1 MPTPLHSDSSLSAQA
16 RDILIKNDRGGYTVP
31 TQGLYPYQW
40 NWDSAFVALGFAA
53 FDRQRAWAE
62 LESLFQGQWTNGMVP
77 HILFRVNDPGYFPG
91 PDMWQCDPRKTGSAM
106 PTSGIT
112 QPPVAA
118 SCVRELWELD
128 GCSPEHPKLRA
139 LFPKL
144 MAYTRWYRRFRDPLG
159 NGLAMVVHN
168 WETGRDNNPEWDGPL
183 AAVDTSSVG
192 PYTRRDTSHVNAA
205 MRPTKQ
211 EYDRYVALLE
221 FGRARGWDP
230 QAIAQENPF
239 RVLDVGITMMLLRA
253 DRDLLVL
260 AHALGE
266 QEAVAELQACIAR
279 AEQGID
285 MLWDESVGGFSSYD
299 LRHDQPVSILSS
311 ASFLSFYAGVG
322 SERQRA
328 VQLEQLQRLGQS
340 CRYLLPSLAPGS
352 RTYDPMRYWR
362 GPVWLVVSYMV
373 AKGLRE
379 AGHHEWSHRIQEDS
393 RQMIRESGFYES
405 FSPETGQG
413 TGGPD
418 FSWTAAMWLHWCG
431 T

>member
-1 MPTPLHSDSSLSAQA
+1 MPTTNPTDTDLSAQA
-16 RDILIKNDRGGYTVP
+16 RDILLKNDRGGYTVP
-31 TQGLYPYQW
+31 THGLYPYQW

-53 FDRQRAWAE
+53 FDPDRAWTE
-62 LESLFQGQWTNGMVP
+62 IETLFQGQWTNGMVP

-91 PDMWQCDPRKTGSAM
+91 PDVWQCDPSLTGAAM

-118 SCVRELWELD
+118 SCVRELWERE
-128 GCSPEHPKLRA
+128 GCRRDHPRLKALLPKL
-139 LFPKL
+139 L
-144 MAYTRWYRRFRDPLG
+144 AYSRWYRRHRDPMG

-168 WETGRDNNPEWDGPL
+168 WETGRDNNPEWDEAL
-183 AAVDTSSVG
+183 AAVDTSRVG
-192 PYTRRDTSHVNAA
+192 PYTRKDTSHVNSA

-211 EYDRYVALLE
+211 EYDRYVALVE
-221 FGRARGWDP
+221 FGRAQGWDP
-230 QAIAQENPF
+230 AVIARENPF
-239 RVLDVGITMMLLRA
+239 RVIDVGITMMMLRA

-260 AHALGE
+260 AHALDE
-266 QEAVAELQACIAR
+266 QAAIAELR
-279 AEQGID
+279 AQIQRSEAGASF
-285 MLWDESVGGFSSYD
+285 LWDESIGGFSSYD
-299 LRHDQPVSILSS
+299 LRACKSAQILSS

-322 SERQRA
+322 DERQRA
-328 VQLEQLQRLGQS
+328 TQLLQLQRVSQD

-379 AGHHEWSHRIQEDS
+379 AGHHDWAHRIQEDS
-393 RQMIRESGFYES
+393 RNLIRTAGFFES
-405 FSPETGQG
+405 FNPETGAG

-431 T
+431 A

>member
-1 MPTPLHSDSSLSAQA
+1 MATSSTHDSELTAQA
-16 RDILIKNDRGGYTVP
+16 RDILIKNDKGGYTVP

-40 NWDSAFVALGFAA
+40 NWDSAFVALGFAE
-53 FDRQRAWAE
+53 FDRDRAWAE
-62 LESLFQGQWTNGMVP
+62 IESLFQGQWSNGMVP

-91 PDMWQCDPRKTGSAM
+91 PDMWQCDPKLTGAAM

-118 SCVRELWELD
+118 SCVRELWEME
-128 GCSPEHPKLRA
+128 GCRHDHPRLKA

-144 MAYTRWYRRFRDPLG
+144 MAYTRWYRRYRDPLG

-183 AAVDTSSVG
+183 SSVDASKVG
-192 PYTRRDTSHVNAA
+192 PYTRRDTSHVNSA

-221 FGRARGWDP
+221 FGRERKWDP
-230 QAIAQENPF
+230 EAIARENPF
-239 RVLDVGITMMLLRA
+239 RVIDVGITMMLLRA
-253 DRDLLVL
+253 DRDLLIL
-260 AHALGE
+260 AHALDE
-266 QEAVAELQACIAR
+266 VQAAAELKGYIAR
-279 AEQGID
+279 AEQGVQQ
-285 MLWDESVGGFSSYD
+285 LWDESVGGYASHD
-299 LRHDQPVSILSS
+299 LRVGQSAGVLSS

-322 SERQRA
+322 DERQRA
-328 VQLEQLQRLGQS
+328 VQVERLRWLAET
-340 CRYLLPSLAPGS
+340 CEYLLPSLAPGS

-379 AGHHEWSHRIQEDS
+379 AGHPEWAHRIQDDS
-393 RQMIRESGFYES
+393 RKMIRAAGFYES
-405 FSPETGQG
+405 FNPETGQG
-413 TGGPD
+413 TGGAD

-431 T
+431 A

>member
-311 ASFLSFYAGVG
+311 ASFLSF
-322 SERQRA
+322 
-328 VQLEQLQRLGQS
+328 
-340 CRYLLPSLAPGS
+340 
-352 RTYDPMRYWR
+352 
-362 GPVWLVVSYMV
+362 
-373 AKGLRE
+373 
-379 AGHHEWSHRIQEDS
+379 
-393 RQMIRESGFYES
+393 
-405 FSPETGQG
+405 
-413 TGGPD
+413 
-418 FSWTAAMWLHWCG
+418 
-431 T
+431 